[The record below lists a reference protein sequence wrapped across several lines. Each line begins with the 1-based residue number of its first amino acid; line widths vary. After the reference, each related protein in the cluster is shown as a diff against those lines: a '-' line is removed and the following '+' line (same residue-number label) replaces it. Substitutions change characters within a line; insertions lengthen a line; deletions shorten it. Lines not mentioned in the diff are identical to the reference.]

1 MNKFH
6 IAEKYNEMGK
16 TNPLGFV
23 KWLIT
28 NMPQRFKAALKGF
41 LEAVIEMLKKYDI
54 AAEASK
60 RKIHFPWDKKEEMVE
75 PDYYE
80 KEKEKIF
87 ENDMKTAFRTLGMG
101 DAAYF
106 DQAQIDKALVL
117 EDYFKDVFDESC
129 KKEGVAPD
137 SEDYIEA
144 KKAFK
149 DIVDS
154 IDLGKNSY
162 SLTCIVAGQT
172 QEYAVMTKKDLEQIM
187 KDAGIEKAS
196 FLMTDKEFH
205 KNGESFVIINAANEQ
220 FKDLMLD
227 RAFGRTTSEKELNPE
242 ETKEE
247 LQPEGKEA
255 APDKASPTE
264 EREGK
269 EPKENREKATPEKKE
284 KPKYMQF
291 KRVDRV
297 LSDTTS
303 ESKSVRLMND
313 LKPTFLRFRTGIA
326 KEDINK
332 TYIKVKAFPDK
343 VHQGKLAAS
352 MIQIPYTDKDP
363 SKAYYLK
370 ISDNDKING
379 QNRVSKDKDGY
390 RYITMA
396 LTETFPVY
404 DATGNPVV
412 KPDGDTLFMTVEQL
426 CTSHFLV
433 MGKATGEEFVPPAPE
448 TPAVEIPEPPHQENF
463 TEFKDGVLKLIG
475 DPAIPVTKESIPE
488 GAEIT
493 TIDFD
498 HKAYKV
504 EAGAINDM
512 PQLSDLMNIENVTF
526 ADKAIVGCCYS
537 QSDYMAKAALEE
549 QQSYLIGVDKEPQR
563 EVEAPEEKAKPQQ
576 KEPTAYAKQQ
586 LFEGQGIT
594 R

>member
-23 KWLIT
+23 KWLIS
-28 NMPQRFKAALKGF
+28 NMPQRFKVALKGF

-54 AAEASK
+54 AAEALR

-117 EDYFKDVFDESC
+117 EDYFKDVFEHTC
-129 KKEGVAPD
+129 KKEGVAEGSP
-137 SEDYIEA
+137 EYLEA
-144 KKAFK
+144 KRAFK

-154 IDLGKNSY
+154 IDIGKTTY
-162 SLTCIVAGQT
+162 SLTCIVAEESK
-172 QEYAVMTKKDLEQIM
+172 EYAIMTKQDLDGLLKE
-187 KDAGIEKAS
+187 AGLEKAP
-196 FLMTDKEFH
+196 FLATEKEFS
-205 KNGESFVIINAANEQ
+205 KNGEHYVVINAADEK
-220 FKDLMLD
+220 FKELMLD
-227 RAFGRTTSEKELNPE
+227 RAFGRSSLDKDLNPE
-242 ETKEE
+242 DRGQEPVTENNPAAPTKEK
-247 LQPEGKEA
+247 Q
-255 APDKASPTE
+255 DKAPE
-264 EREGK
+264 EKK
-269 EPKENREKATPEKKE
+269 EKDSPEKKE
-284 KPKYMQF
+284 KPQHMQF
-291 KRVDRV
+291 KKVERV

-303 ESKSVRLMND
+303 ESKSVRLLND
-313 LKPTFLRFRTGIA
+313 LKPTFLKFRTGIA
-326 KEDINK
+326 KEDVNK

-343 VHQGKLAAS
+343 VHQGKLSAN

-363 SKAYYLK
+363 SKALYLK
-370 ISDNDKING
+370 ISDNDMINN
-379 QNRVSKDKDGY
+379 QKRVYKDKEGY

-396 LTETFPVY
+396 LSETFTVH
-404 DATGNPVV
+404 DSTGNPILL
-412 KPDGDTLFMTVEQL
+412 PDGSNLQMTVEQL
-426 CTSHFLV
+426 CSSHFLV
-433 MGKATGEEFVPPAPE
+433 IGRATGEEFVPPAPE
-448 TPAVEIPEPPHQENF
+448 EPVPKIPEPPHQENY

-475 DPAIPVTKESIPE
+475 DPDIPVTKESIPE

-493 TIDFD
+493 TIDFN

-512 PQLSDLMNIENVTF
+512 PQLTDIINIENATF
-526 ADKAIVGCCYS
+526 ANKAIIGCCYS

-549 QQSYLIGVDKEPQR
+549 QQNYLSGLNEEPQA
-563 EVEAPEEKAKPQQ
+563 EIKAPEEKTKTQT

-586 LFEGQGIT
+586 LFEGQGMT